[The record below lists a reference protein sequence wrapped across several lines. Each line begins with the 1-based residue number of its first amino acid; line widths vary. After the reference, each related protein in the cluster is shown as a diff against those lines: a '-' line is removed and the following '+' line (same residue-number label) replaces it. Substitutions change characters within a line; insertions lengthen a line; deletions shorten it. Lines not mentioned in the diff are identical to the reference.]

1 MTDEGAEE
9 NASTLIK
16 NVDRLFVLAMINWSW
31 SAISEQEV
39 VCCYIGKFK
48 GYILVYPL
56 TCIYIQRKMFFT
68 YLICVQKETFFSPNT
83 NECLVYCVLMWIWLV
98 TGHNQSVLDSVT
110 ALYT

>member
-1 MTDEGAEE
+1 MTDEGTEE

-56 TCIYIQRKMFFT
+56 TCIYIQRKMF
-68 YLICVQKETFFSPNT
+68 LPILSECRKKHFSAPIQMNVWCT
-83 NECLVYCVLMWIWLV
+83 VY
-98 TGHNQSVLDSVT
+98 
-110 ALYT
+110 

>member
-1 MTDEGAEE
+1 MTDEDTKE

-39 VCCYIGKFK
+39 VCCYMVKFK

-56 TCIYIQRKMFFT
+56 TCLCIQLKMFFPV
-68 YLICVQKETFFSPNT
+68 LSEHRKKHFPAQIPMNVWCA
-83 NECLVYCVLMWIWLV
+83 VY
-98 TGHNQSVLDSVT
+98 
-110 ALYT
+110 